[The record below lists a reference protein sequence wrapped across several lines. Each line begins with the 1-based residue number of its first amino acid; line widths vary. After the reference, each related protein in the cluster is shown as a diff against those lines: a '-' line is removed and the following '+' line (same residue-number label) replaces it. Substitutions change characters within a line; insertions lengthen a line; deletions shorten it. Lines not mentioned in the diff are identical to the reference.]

1 MKKIDIEEQ
10 KKILVEI
17 LKYID
22 DVCEENNIKYSLVCG
37 SLIGAVR
44 HKGIIPW
51 DDDIDI
57 GLLPEEYDKL
67 MKVLSHTNNRYILL
81 DPENNHNYYYPFA
94 KLVDSKTVMIE
105 KGVKS
110 IENYG
115 VYVDIFRYDYVS
127 NNKFIRKMHYKILIF
142 IQTLFS
148 RAMLDPKNINCL
160 KSKLIVIF
168 ARIIGAN
175 YLKKRHIKLCR
186 NKKKK
191 TDYVLLNWPEYGFN
205 KEVEKTD
212 NFKKYQKVKFENIKA
227 MIISNYDEVL
237 RTMFGDY
244 MQLPPEEDRVAKHDT
259 EIYWRD

>member
-1 MKKIDIEEQ
+1 MKKIDLEEQ

-67 MKVLSHTNNRYILL
+67 MKVLANNNDRYILL
-81 DPENNHNYYYPFA
+81 DPEKNCNYYYPFA
-94 KLVDSKTVMIE
+94 KLVDSRTSMVE

-110 IENYG
+110 IDNYG
-115 VYVDIFRYDYVS
+115 IYVDIFRYDYVS
-127 NNKFIRKMHYKILIF
+127 NNEFIRKLHYKRLIF

-148 RAMLDPKNINCL
+148 RAMLDPKNIKRL
-160 KSKLIVIF
+160 KSKLIIIF
-168 ARIIGAN
+168 ARIIGVN
-175 YLKKRHIKLCR
+175 YFRNKHMRLCR
-186 NKKKK
+186 NKNK
-191 TDYVLLNWPEYGFN
+191 TDYVLINWPEYGFN
-205 KEVEKTD
+205 KEIMKTI

-227 MIISNYDEVL
+227 MILTDYDEVL

-244 MQLPPEEDRVAKHDT
+244 MQLPPEEDRVARHDT